1 MVWSNPVTETS
12 RAFLPAK
19 QATATTST
27 SLMFQRQVSSTDGV
41 ISIFPSYLS
50 IHPFIDDSVVSLGLL
65 LYNIWLSWW
74 SFKAKQETYIAF
86 HKKKSCEFRGLAP
99 EVQKY
104 SWLINQR
111 NKQRF
116 LLHGLLSSAI
126 YPLWMLRE
134 NRGRKL

>member
-50 IHPFIDDSVVSLGLL
+50 MHPFIDNSVVLLGLL
-65 LYNIWLSWW
+65 LYNI
-74 SFKAKQETYIAF
+74 
-86 HKKKSCEFRGLAP
+86 
-99 EVQKY
+99 
-104 SWLINQR
+104 
-111 NKQRF
+111 
-116 LLHGLLSSAI
+116 
-126 YPLWMLRE
+126 
-134 NRGRKL
+134 